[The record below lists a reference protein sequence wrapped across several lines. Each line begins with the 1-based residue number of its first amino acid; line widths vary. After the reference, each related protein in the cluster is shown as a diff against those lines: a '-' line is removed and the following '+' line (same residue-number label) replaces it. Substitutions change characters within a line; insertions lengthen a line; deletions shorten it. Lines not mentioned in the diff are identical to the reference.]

1 MVVLSA
7 GGDGQPVP
15 VTVVV
20 LDAVGFSRHG
30 ALVQLAWRRG
40 IRETLAAAMRA
51 AGVPEDAYRAE
62 DRGDGFLVLVAGTV
76 PKPTVVADVVRELAS
91 RLDEHNRTAN
101 AEGRIRLRVSVHQ
114 GDVVLDET
122 GFAGD
127 AVIVASRLID
137 ARPIRAVFEADDGV
151 DLAVIVSDAIFRSTV
166 VERFRGLDPAV
177 FEHVEI
183 TMRKYAGEAWVHVPR
198 RTVAPSARPVAAVAA
213 ESVAKWDFLV
223 SYAPEQERWAEWVA
237 WELEATGR
245 RVHVEVLDAVAGARD
260 AERLHDAVRSS
271 TRTLALL
278 SNDYLRS
285 DQVKVEWQAAWQAD
299 PLGMRRTLIPIMIED
314 CEPDGLLRG
323 IHHID
328 LTALDEGAA
337 RRTLLT
343 EIEASVLG
351 RRPRRPAPPT
361 FPR

>member
-1 MVVLSA
+1 MVALST

-40 IRETLAAAMRA
+40 IRETLDGAMSA
-51 AGVPEDAYRAE
+51 AGVPTDAYRAE
-62 DRGDGFLVLVAGTV
+62 DRGDGFLVLVAGAV
-76 PKPTVVADVVRELAS
+76 PKPTVVADVVRELAD
-91 RLDEHNRTAN
+91 RLAEHNRTAN

-127 AVIVASRLID
+127 SVIVASRLID
-137 ARPIRAVFEADDGV
+137 SRPIREVFEEDTGV
-151 DLAVIVSDAIFRSTV
+151 DLAVIVSDTIFRSTV
-166 VERFRGLDPAV
+166 VERFRGLDPAA
-177 FEHVEI
+177 FKHVEI
-183 TMRKYAGEAWVHVPR
+183 SMRKYSGEAWVHVPR
-198 RTVAPSARPVAAVAA
+198 RTSAPSARPAPVVAV
-213 ESVAKWDFLV
+213 ESAAKWDFLV
-223 SYAPEQERWAEWVA
+223 SYAPEQEKWAEWVA
-237 WELEATGR
+237 WELEANGR
-245 RVHVEVLDAVAGARD
+245 RVHVEVLDAVAGTRD

-278 SNDYLRS
+278 SKDYLRS
-285 DQVKVEWQAAWQAD
+285 EQVKVEWQAAWQAD
-299 PLGMRRTLIPIMIED
+299 PRGMRRTLIPILIEE
-314 CEPDGLLRG
+314 CEPEGLLRG

-328 LTALDEGAA
+328 LTALGEDVA
-337 RRTLLT
+337 RQRLLT
-343 EIEASVLG
+343 EIEASILG
-351 RRPRRPAPPT
+351 RRRRPDHPM